1 MAMLVSGL
9 AMLMLTRHHGH
20 RQLSSCS
27 CTHTDV
33 EAAQIDRARWVDGSD
48 TNRGAKK
55 NLHPCRKLL
64 LIDPTQR
71 FPPPRVSG
79 PSWDCSPPQ
88 RAALAQHQETAGGVS
103 LFTAIAFIFIPMMQ
117 TLKHIN
123 LFDQA
128 RTGQLIAIRSSAHVL
143 SI

>member
-1 MAMLVSGL
+1 
-9 AMLMLTRHHGH
+9 
-20 RQLSSCS
+20 
-27 CTHTDV
+27 
-33 EAAQIDRARWVDGSD
+33 
-48 TNRGAKK
+48 
-55 NLHPCRKLL
+55 L

-128 RTGQLIAIRSSAHVL
+128 RKGQLIAIRNSAHVL